1 MIACTMD
8 SPEITRLLREGLHDG
23 SLFDVVYGELRALAQ
38 RRMAE
43 ERAGHTLQAT
53 ALVNEVYMRLVKDDQ
68 MEWRD
73 RRHFFGA
80 VSEAMRRVLV
90 DHARKVRSKKRGGD
104 RARLDITLTGFA
116 KEDDPELVL
125 ALDEALEQLAADDER
140 CAEVARLRIY
150 AGLSTEDVARALD
163 LTPRTIARDWS
174 YARARMGELLDMPPE
189 D

>member
-1 MIACTMD
+1 MD
-8 SPEITRLLREGLHDG
+8 SPDITRLLRDGLQDG
-23 SLFDVVYGELRALAQ
+23 SLFEAVYSELRALAQ
-38 RRMAE
+38 RRMGE

-53 ALVNEVYMRLVKDDQ
+53 ALVNEVYLRMVKEKH

-104 RARLDITLTGFA
+104 RTRLELTLSGFA
-116 KEDDPELVL
+116 QDDDPELVL
-125 ALDEALEQLAADDER
+125 ALDEALEKLAADDPR
-140 CAEVARLRIY
+140 AAEVARLRIF
-150 AGLSTEDVARALD
+150 AGLSSEDVSQAFE
-163 LTPRTIARDWS
+163 LTPRTVARDWA
-174 YARARMGELLDMPPE
+174 YARARIGELLETTPD